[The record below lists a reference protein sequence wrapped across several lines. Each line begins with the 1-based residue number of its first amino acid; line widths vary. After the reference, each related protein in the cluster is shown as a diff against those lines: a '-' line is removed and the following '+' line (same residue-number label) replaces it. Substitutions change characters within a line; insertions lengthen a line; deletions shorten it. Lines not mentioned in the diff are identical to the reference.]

1 MTMAYLDE
9 NYCFE
14 QDGQKYDLFNLPE
27 NFVIWGDV
35 WLSNKG
41 LSKLPDL
48 SKVIV
53 RGNFN
58 CSDNKLTS
66 LEGAPREVRRTF
78 RCDYNRLTSLKG
90 APKKVGGSFACNY
103 NLLTSLE
110 GAPREVGGL
119 FWCQQNF
126 LTSLKGAPREVGGD
140 FMCFR
145 NHLTS
150 LEGAPK
156 KVGGSFNCVNNHLE
170 TLEGA
175 PGIVG
180 KDFNFTNNQLV
191 TLKGAPKKVGGVF
204 RGQLNPLDSF
214 EGAPVMCT
222 GSRFRCELV
231 MFEFDEYFDT
241 YFKMRDAVDKKKEQA
256 VKANAKKIYETL
268 KTPEQIESYRQSVSL
283 KTMDD
288 PFLFYES
295 CQHAYNYSQYMQI
308 YARAHSE
315 NAQANS
321 NIEEKTDKEQNLA
334 LMLKLRKGMTR

>member
-1 MTMAYLDE
+1 MAYVDE

-35 WLSNKG
+35 WINDRG

-53 RGNFN
+53 RGSFI

-66 LEGAPREVRRTF
+66 LEGAPREVRNTF
-78 RCDYNRLTSLKG
+78 RCDYNRLTS
-90 APKKVGGSFACNY
+90 
-103 NLLTSLE
+103 
-110 GAPREVGGL
+110 
-119 FWCQQNF
+119 
-126 LTSLKGAPREVGGD
+126 
-140 FMCFR
+140 
-145 NHLTS
+145 
-150 LEGAPK
+150 
-156 KVGGSFNCVNNHLE
+156 
-170 TLEGA
+170 
-175 PGIVG
+175 
-180 KDFNFTNNQLV
+180 
-191 TLKGAPKKVGGVF
+191 LKGAPKKVGGVF

-241 YFKMRDAVDKKKEQA
+241 YFKMGDGVDKKKEQA

-295 CQHAYNYSQYMQI
+295 CQHAYSYSQYMQI

-334 LMLKLRKGMTR
+334 LILKLRKGMTR